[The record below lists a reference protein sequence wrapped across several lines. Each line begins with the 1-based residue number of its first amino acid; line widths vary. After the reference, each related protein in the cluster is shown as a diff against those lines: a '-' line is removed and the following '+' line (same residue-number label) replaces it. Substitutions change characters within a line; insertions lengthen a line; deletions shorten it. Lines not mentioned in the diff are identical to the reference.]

1 MPGELAVSGKIT
13 PVQFK
18 VLIAGIASVV
28 ASASV
33 VYPRKR
39 LKICRD
45 PSDDMIVNC
54 CLATGADYLVSG
66 DRDLLEIPASEV
78 PFRILTP
85 AAFLKG

>member
-1 MPGELAVSGKIT
+1 MPGELAASGKIT
-13 PVQFK
+13 PAQFK
-18 VLIAGIASVV
+18 VLITGIASVV
-28 ASASV
+28 TSAYV

-54 CLATGADYLVSG
+54 CFAAGADYLVSG

-78 PFRILTP
+78 LFRILTP